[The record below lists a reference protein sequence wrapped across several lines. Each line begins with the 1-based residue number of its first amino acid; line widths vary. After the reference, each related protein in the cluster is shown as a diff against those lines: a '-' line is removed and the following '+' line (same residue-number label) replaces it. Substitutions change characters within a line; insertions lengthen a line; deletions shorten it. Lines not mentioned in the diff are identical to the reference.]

1 MQPTEG
7 MSIQRRAL
15 DVEDYIDIVRRHKGW
30 IFGPFLFTLVVS
42 VVGAYMWPD
51 SYTSKAVIRVV
62 PQQLPEQMVPAAVNQ
77 QMSSRI
83 TTMMQTV
90 ESRAVLTNI
99 INQFNLYPKLRSQEP
114 IEDVIEE
121 MKNPRTG
128 IVIQQVATLGG
139 SGTGEQRVVPAFS
152 IAFSYDN
159 RYTAQKVV
167 QEIASRF
174 LDESVHNRSAA
185 TYAATEF
192 MKTQM
197 EQAKKELDDVE
208 SKLQTFQTEN
218 NGRLPDQM
226 DSNLRQMQSLQTQL
240 SILGTQIARDN
251 QDRLQFQS
259 QINILKDGQAAI
271 AKEQPL
277 EQQSQAY
284 AQKNAKLAEAERDVQ
299 STETRLNLL
308 LQRYKEDWP
317 EVQTARGQ
325 LAVAKQVRDSLQKED
340 AATKKA
346 DAATASSSTAPVR
359 AQNPVQVRELRDYDA
374 RIRTLQTAVESKD
387 LEIAQFNKEISKL
400 NDQIRIYSSRVETVP
415 AGERQYGDL
424 LRERDI
430 AKAKYVDLD
439 TKLQHAQIAQDME
452 GRKQGENLELLD
464 AASLPLNPEEPKRP
478 MIVSIGAGVGLLL
491 GIVIAGALEMKDT
504 SLKNLKDVRA
514 YTQMAILGS
523 IPLLE
528 NDFVVRR
535 RKRLA
540 WLGWTTASLV
550 AVVIM
555 SGSVVYYYVT
565 KV

>member
-7 MSIQRRAL
+7 TSIPRRTL
-15 DVEDYIDIVRRHKGW
+15 DVEDYIDIIRRHKGW

-42 VVGAYMWPD
+42 VVGAYLWPD
-51 SYTSKAVIRVV
+51 SYQSTAVIRIV
-62 PQQLPEQMVPAAVNQ
+62 PQQLPEQMVQAAVNQ

-99 INQFNLYPKLRSQEP
+99 INQFNLYPKLRTQEP

-128 IVIQQVATLGG
+128 ISITPVATLGG
-139 SGTGEQRVVPAFS
+139 TTGGGDQRVVPAFAIS
-152 IAFSYDN
+152 FSYDN

-167 QEIASRF
+167 GEIASRF
-174 LDESVHNRSAA
+174 LDESSHNRSAA
-185 TYAATEF
+185 TYATTDF

-197 EQAKKELDDVE
+197 EGAKKELEEVE
-208 SKLQTFQTEN
+208 GKLQVFQTEN

-240 SILGTQIARDN
+240 GILGSQIGRDN

-259 QINILKDGQAAI
+259 QIQILKDGQAAI
-271 AKEQPL
+271 AKEQPM
-277 EQQSQAY
+277 EQATQAS
-284 AQKNAKLAEAERDVQ
+284 AQKNAKLLDAERDVQ
-299 STETRLNLL
+299 NTETRLNLL

-325 LAVAKQVRDSLQKED
+325 LAVAKQLRDELQKED
-340 AATKKA
+340 AATKKTES
-346 DAATASSSTAPVR
+346 DKPVAARV
-359 AQNPVQVRELRDYDA
+359 QNPIQVRELRDYDA
-374 RIRTLQTAVESKD
+374 RIRTLQTAIESKD
-387 LEIAQFNKEISKL
+387 LEIAQCNKEAARLNEQIKL
-400 NDQIRIYSSRVETVP
+400 YSSRVETVP

-452 GRKQGENLELLD
+452 YRKQGENLELLD
-464 AASLPLNPEEPKRP
+464 APSLALNPTEPKRP
-478 MIVSIGAGVGLLL
+478 LIVSIGAGVGLLL